1 MQIKTALITI
11 CPIKMRFPSKSL
23 SYCTL
28 FFCILTSIISCKD
41 DVLPKPKS
49 YLSLNYPE
57 PKYVKFTNNCN
68 YQFNYNMLG
77 KVLDKGNCNFYIEY
91 PSLKAT
97 VYLNYKPVKNNI
109 EALLRDAQKLTYEHV
124 IKADGIVEQPY
135 QNSIEKTY
143 GMFYEVGGNAAS
155 QSQFYLTDST
165 QHFLVGSVYFYAKP
179 NFDSILPAAHYIKND
194 LRVLMESLKWK

>member
-1 MQIKTALITI
+1 M
-11 CPIKMRFPSKSL
+11 SKKYYIPFIFIAISV
-23 SYCTL
+23 
-28 FFCILTSIISCKD
+28 CIVSCKD

-57 PKYVKFTNNCN
+57 PSYAQFDANCG
-68 YQFNYNMLG
+68 YSFNYNTI
-77 KVLDKGNCNFYIEY
+77 GNVITEGDCNFKIEY
-91 PSLKAT
+91 PKLKAT

-109 EALLRDAQKLTYEHV
+109 DLLLRDAQKLTYEHV
-124 IKADGIVEQPY
+124 IKADGISEQPY
-135 QNSIEKTY
+135 VNKFKNSY

-165 QHFLVGSVYFYAKP
+165 KHFLVGSVYFYAKP
-179 NFDSILPAAHYIKND
+179 NFDSVLPAAEYVKND

>member
-1 MQIKTALITI
+1 MSKKQYSLFLFIAISI
-11 CPIKMRFPSKSL
+11 CVIG
-23 SYCTL
+23 
-28 FFCILTSIISCKD
+28 CKD

-57 PKYVKFTNNCN
+57 PKYESFDKTCGYTFD
-68 YQFNYNMLG
+68 YNTLG
-77 KVLDKGNCNFYIEY
+77 KVVEEGNCNFRIEY

-97 VYLNYKPVKNNI
+97 VYLNYKPVNKNI
-109 EALLRDAQKLTYEHV
+109 DLLLRDAQKLTYEHV
-124 IKADGIVEQPY
+124 IKADGISEQPY
-135 QNSIEKTY
+135 INKERKAF

-165 QHFLVGSVYFYAKP
+165 KHFLVGSVYFYAKP
-179 NFDSILPAAHYIKND
+179 NYDSVLPAADYIKTD